1 MMNKEKINMLAKIY
15 TVYIALASVF
25 FAVSLL
31 FDGATSSVWFEV
43 MTESGFLSITS
54 MVIIAMQTALYA
66 TGGSDIGSIVL
77 GAIYGLI
84 IAGSFGSMVM
94 ILWKKK
100 YVFFLIPLI
109 ILAVDSVLHILVGGI
124 MFPAVIGLIFK
135 IVGIY
140 ILLKAYK
147 LHKNEQKE
155 NTDELT

>member
-1 MMNKEKINMLAKIY
+1 MNRNKIFSIAKIY

-31 FDGATSSVWFEV
+31 FDGATSSVWFEI
-43 MTESGFLSITS
+43 MTESGFLSVTS

-66 TGGSDIGSIVL
+66 TGGNNMGSVVL
-77 GAIYGLI
+77 GLIYGLI
-84 IAGSFGSMVM
+84 IAGSFGSVAMVYT
-94 ILWKKK
+94 KKK
-100 YVFFLIPLI
+100 YVFFLISLF
-109 ILAVDSVLHILVGGI
+109 ILSVDTVLHILVGGL
-124 MFPAVIGLIFK
+124 MFPAVIGLVFK